1 MDLRKGNKVR
11 GNKSYNKQAT
21 VATAREREGIK
32 QVVGSQFKQALVGIP
47 IIQSPAQKMRLLL
60 QNIPLSLYL
69 VPGMME
75 TPGIG
80 LEFQPQATTI
90 LDKINKEILEGNE

>member
-1 MDLRKGNKVR
+1 MSGMDLRKGNKVR

-47 IIQSPAQKMRLLL
+47 II
-60 QNIPLSLYL
+60 
-69 VPGMME
+69 
-75 TPGIG
+75 
-80 LEFQPQATTI
+80 
-90 LDKINKEILEGNE
+90 